1 MHRYIPLLNGTL
13 RVRKSKF
20 LKVSKGY
27 FFKVIPPLGHV
38 QNFFKWAIDNKVLD
52 FLDDQ
57 KNMEKI
63 DKSMNQIQVKKKQ
76 SDSKKTSVFTTTAK
90 RQNLQVTVTFQ

>member
-38 QNFFKWAIDNKVLD
+38 QNFFKWAIRQYTSAVLLIKQLTFANNLND
-52 FLDDQ
+52 IVTL
-57 KNMEKI
+57 NL
-63 DKSMNQIQVKKKQ
+63 KKY
-76 SDSKKTSVFTTTAK
+76 FTPNV
-90 RQNLQVTVTFQ
+90 R